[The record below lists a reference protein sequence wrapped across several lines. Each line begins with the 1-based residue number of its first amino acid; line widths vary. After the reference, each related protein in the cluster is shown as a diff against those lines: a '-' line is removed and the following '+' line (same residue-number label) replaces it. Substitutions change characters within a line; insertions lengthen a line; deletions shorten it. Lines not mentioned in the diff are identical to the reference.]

1 MGNRCKAIA
10 VVLAAA
16 VAVAAGPTTVPSGV
30 SVSAPQVTVADG
42 GTVELHVNDAD
53 VLEVLR
59 TLSLQTQRNIV
70 ATKGV
75 TGSVTANLYNVTLP
89 QALDAILT
97 SNGLVYRERGNFVYV
112 YTPAELAA
120 LDRAARPMPAP
131 AVFRLSYVAVSD
143 VLPMLKPLLSPDGT
157 VVGTK
162 ESAKGIDASGASG
175 GTSTGGGGTDTGG
188 NSYAGNDLLV
198 VTDYAENVERVRQL
212 IAAVDRRPQQ
222 VLVEATIMAA
232 TLSDQNSLGINLS
245 FLGGVDFDSLLTG
258 GGSQGGLLGSSVL
271 NGSGTTSGSST
282 GSTATGGNG
291 PFVAKGYA
299 GFASGQGGL
308 QVGVLHKN
316 LGVFISALENVS
328 NTTILANPKV
338 LALDKQSAK
347 VHVGSSFGYQTTT
360 VTQTTSTQTV
370 QFIETGTI
378 LSFRPFIGAD
388 GHVRMEIH
396 PEDSTGGLNAS
407 NLPFTTT
414 TEITTNVDVKDG
426 NTIVIGGLFRE
437 QTDRARGQVPLLGS
451 IPFVGALFRNQ
462 TDTSSRQEIIILL
475 TPHVIKDDSA
485 YAAVSAEA
493 LRHAEQYRVGA
504 RKGLMFFGNERL
516 AEAAYENARA
526 ELGRVRPN
534 RDLAMWHLGIATNLN
549 PGFIEAIELK
559 QQVTGRQ
566 VTEVDNCSV
575 RDFVRRAML
584 ADPPAR

>member
-1 MGNRCKAIA
+1 
-10 VVLAAA
+10 
-16 VAVAAGPTTVPSGV
+16 
-30 SVSAPQVTVADG
+30 VSAPQVTVSDA

-53 VLEVLR
+53 LLEVLR
-59 TLSLQTQRNIV
+59 TLSLQTRRNIL

-75 TGSVTANLYNVTLP
+75 TGTVTANLYNVTLS

-97 SNGLVYRERGNFVYV
+97 SNGLVYRERNGFVYV

-120 LDRAARPMPAP
+120 ADRAAKPMPPP

-143 VLPMLKPLLSPDGT
+143 VLPMVRPLLSPDGS

-162 ESAKGIDASGASG
+162 DSARGIDASGAAGGPSG
-175 GTSTGGGGTDTGG
+175 TGGAADTGG
-188 NSYAGNDLLV
+188 NSYAGRDLLV
-198 VTDYAENVERVRQL
+198 VTDYAENQDRVRGLLAQ
-212 IAAVDRRPQQ
+212 VDQRPQQ

-232 TLSDQNSLGINLS
+232 TLSDQNALGINLS

-258 GGSQGGLLGSSVL
+258 GGSQSGLLGNGVL
-271 NGSGTTSGSST
+271 NGTGSAGSSSGGT
-282 GSTATGGNG
+282 TATGGNG

-299 GFASGQGGL
+299 GFSSGGGGL
-308 QVGVLHKN
+308 QVGVIHRN
-316 LGVFISALENVS
+316 LGVFINALENVS

-378 LSFRPFIGAD
+378 LSFRPFVGAD

-426 NTIVIGGLFRE
+426 NTIVIGGLFRD

-451 IPFVGALFRNQ
+451 IPILGALFRNQ
-462 TDTSSRQEIIILL
+462 TDTTSRQEIIILL

-485 YAAVSAEA
+485 YAAVSADA
-493 LRHAEQYRVGA
+493 LRRAEEYRVGA
-504 RKGLMFFGNERL
+504 RKGLMFFGTERL
-516 AEAAYENARA
+516 AEAAYEDARA
-526 ELGRVRPN
+526 DLSRPN
-534 RDLAMWHLGIATNLN
+534 PDRDLALWHLGLATNLN
-549 PGFIEAIELK
+549 PSFAEAIELK

-566 VTEVDNCSV
+566 VTDVDNSSV
-575 RDFVRRAML
+575 RDFVRRAL
-584 ADPPAR
+584 LSDPPTAK